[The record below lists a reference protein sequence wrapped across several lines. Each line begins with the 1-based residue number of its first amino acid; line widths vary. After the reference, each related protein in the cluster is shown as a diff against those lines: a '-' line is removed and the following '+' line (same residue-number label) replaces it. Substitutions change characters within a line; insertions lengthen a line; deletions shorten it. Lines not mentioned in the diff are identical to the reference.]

1 MRKIMIEVNQNNL
14 ESYIS
19 DFELFLGKSFIDDAN
34 NYIENNNVGIKNCTD
49 KKVHPFYKYWNS
61 YINDIKNTKEHNK
74 LHISRDTVFIL
85 ELLSN
90 IKDIKN
96 KKNISR
102 IIHSLLQHNTFYSAV
117 FESQIL
123 A

>member
-1 MRKIMIEVNQNNL
+1 MIEVNQNNL

-34 NYIENNNVGIKNCTD
+34 NYIENNNVGIKNCTN

-96 KKNISR
+96 KKIFQGLLTVYYS
-102 IIHSLLQHNTFYSAV
+102 IIHFILQFLKAKY
-117 FESQIL
+117 
-123 A
+123 